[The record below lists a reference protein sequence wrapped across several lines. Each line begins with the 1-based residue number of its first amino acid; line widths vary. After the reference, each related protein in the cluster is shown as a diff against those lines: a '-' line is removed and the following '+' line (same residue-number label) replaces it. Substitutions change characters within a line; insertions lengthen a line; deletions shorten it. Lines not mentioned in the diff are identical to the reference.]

1 MQEYTDDLIA
11 WWAQD
16 YSLPMYD
23 DGIIYYK
30 APKSHYR
37 KVFKRIERQT
47 GLNFERVRNPDKAE
61 IICEVKYEDDGYYGY
76 AAFNTAVPGKF
87 RLSVDGKKRRY
98 KKTMAHEIGH
108 ALGLG
113 HTDNTRQDT
122 VMSYG
127 SYWQDNKYLS
137 PTDLSAISEIFPINY
152 LT

>member
-1 MQEYTDDLIA
+1 MQGFTDDLIG

-37 KVFKRIERQT
+37 KVFKRIEKQT

-61 IICEVKYEDDGYYGY
+61 IICEIKYEDDGYYGY
-76 AAFNTAVPGKF
+76 TAFNTAAPGKF
-87 RLSVDGKKRRY
+87 RLSVDNKKRRY

-113 HTDNTRQDT
+113 HPDHSRQDT

-127 SYWQDNKYLS
+127 SYWKDNKYLS
-137 PTDLSAISEIFPINY
+137 PIDLLAISEIFSI
-152 LT
+152 